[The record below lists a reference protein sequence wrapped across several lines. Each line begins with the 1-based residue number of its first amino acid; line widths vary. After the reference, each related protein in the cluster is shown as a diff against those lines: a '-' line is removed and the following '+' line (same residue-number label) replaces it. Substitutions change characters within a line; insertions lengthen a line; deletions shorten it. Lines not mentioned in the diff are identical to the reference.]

1 MIVLF
6 TDFGLEGPYIGQ
18 MKAILARQASNKPLI
33 DLFSDAPACNPKAS
47 AYLLAAYAE
56 EFPLDTVFL
65 CVVDPGVG
73 SAERRPAMMRAS
85 GRWFVGPDNGLFDI
99 VARRGSHVEW
109 WRIGWRPPR
118 LSASFHGRD
127 LFAPVAAQ
135 LALGA
140 LPTDDFLAGAPLTW
154 GIETGWPDD
163 LYEVVY
169 VDHFGNAMTGIRA
182 TSLSADAILIAR
194 NDMFRQA
201 RTFADV
207 PPGQGFWYE
216 NANGLVEI
224 AVNQGRADEILGLKV
239 GDVIAVP
246 PPRAA

>member
-1 MIVLF
+1 MIILF

-18 MKAILARQASNKPLI
+18 MKAALTRQASNRPLI
-33 DLFSDAPACNPKAS
+33 DLFSNAPACNPKAS

-65 CVVDPGVG
+65 CVVDPDVG
-73 SAERRPAMMRAS
+73 SAGRRPVMMRAN

-99 VARRGSHVEW
+99 VARRGSHVDW
-109 WRIGWRPPR
+109 WQIGWRPPT
-118 LSASFHGRD
+118 LSASFHGSD

-140 LPTDDFLAGAPLTW
+140 LPTDELLQGTPLAW

-163 LYEVVY
+163 LYEIVY
-169 VDHFGNAMTGIRA
+169 IDHFGNAMTGIRA
-182 TSLSADAILIAR
+182 ISLPAETVLTAGNHTLR
-194 NDMFRQA
+194 RA

-207 PPGQGFWYE
+207 PPEQEFWYE
-216 NANGLVEI
+216 NANGLIEI
-224 AVNQGRADEILGLKV
+224 AVNRGRADKTLGLAI
-239 GDVIAVP
+239 GNTINSSP
-246 PPRAA
+246 P